1 LNFNLRENYEFQ
13 IYNLINYPN
22 PVSSN
27 TSISFQINE
36 PAQHLKVAI
45 NFYALDGKLIA
56 QTKKDLT
63 NTSRFIDFPI
73 DINFIKFSSGIYFY
87 RVRIIN
93 EKGEQAGASQKMMKV
108 D

>member
-1 LNFNLRENYEFQ
+1 MLELNFNIIENYQFH

-22 PVSSN
+22 PMSQN

-36 PAQHLKVAI
+36 TAQLLKIAI

-73 DINFIKFSSGIYFY
+73 DINFSKFSDI
-87 RVRIIN
+87 VN
-93 EKGEQAGASQKMMKV
+93 DTPTDKEQIKNWQN
-108 D
+108 